1 MYSWVCSK
9 AVEGELTDLLMCP
22 KPQPAVF
29 IQFSNRR
36 WAERQHPHGYTC
48 SIRCLSGQRSEALL
62 AAQVPKP
69 HCNIHLSLLKNINLR
84 KIRGCSCADG
94 CRMVVKSQLKLLL
107 GGRWD
112 VRQHHWVGSNRKPC
126 SVPGQQ
132 SFEWE
137 FWLCHRLDAAV
148 WWLQLQQGSQGKV
161 LWEAFLITLVC
172 REIFKLN
179 ASLSRWPYSQ
189 HSTGKVAK
197 ALHSAPGETH
207 YSV

>member
-1 MYSWVCSK
+1 MYSGVCSK
-9 AVEGELTDLLMCP
+9 AVKGELTLTYRCAPSHSQQFLSNFPTEDEQRGSILTGTHVPSDVCLHSSQKHCWLPRYP
-22 KPQPAVF
+22 K
-29 IQFSNRR
+29 
-36 WAERQHPHGYTC
+36 
-48 SIRCLSGQRSEALL
+48 
-62 AAQVPKP
+62 
-69 HCNIHLSLLKNINLR
+69 IHLSFLKNINLR
-84 KIRGCSCADG
+84 KIRGCSCADA

-148 WWLQLQQGSQGKV
+148 WWLQLQQGNQGKV

-189 HSTGKVAK
+189 HSRGKVAK

-207 YSV
+207 YSI